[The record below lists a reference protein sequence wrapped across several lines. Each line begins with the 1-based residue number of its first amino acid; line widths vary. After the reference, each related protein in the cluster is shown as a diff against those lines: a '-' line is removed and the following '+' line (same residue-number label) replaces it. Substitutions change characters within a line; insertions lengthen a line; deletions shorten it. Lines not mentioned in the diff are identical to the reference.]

1 MVLGFC
7 ILDSAYT
14 YIYIYQKMAFCILDY
29 ALCKNLAVSWPL
41 YAIES
46 IFATCSAW
54 VESIRQNVQDLMIVF
69 WRSVDRTD
77 NRGTRM
83 TLFSTLI
90 LGLEGRCERA
100 TNAVA
105 AASSSGGN
113 CAWPWNRITI
123 NESGNRA
130 TATSAGCMRPTSL
143 CHEGD
148 GVSKDMKKA
157 AGFFL
162 EGHGVAKLG
171 INNLLLTSRIL
182 KAGA

>member
-1 MVLGFC
+1 M
-7 ILDSAYT
+7 
-14 YIYIYQKMAFCILDY
+14 
-29 ALCKNLAVSWPL
+29 
-41 YAIES
+41 
-46 IFATCSAW
+46 
-54 VESIRQNVQDLMIVF
+54 
-69 WRSVDRTD
+69 RSVLFSGRTPGTD
-77 NRGTRM
+77 N
-83 TLFSTLI
+83 
-90 LGLEGRCERA
+90 
-100 TNAVA
+100 
-105 AASSSGGN
+105 SSWLVVS
-113 CAWPWNRITI
+113 RIKKTK
-123 NESGNRA
+123 N

>member
-1 MVLGFC
+1 MRSRRPSLITRNVETWSHGVQAETHQAVKFNQRPEECSLERSIWAPCGTIAQAEHDSFLTFC
-7 ILDSAYT
+7 GQNRQSGNEND
-14 YIYIYQKMAFCILDY
+14 
-29 ALCKNLAVSWPL
+29 PL
-41 YAIES
+41 FNIDPWAG
-46 IFATCSAW
+46 
-54 VESIRQNVQDLMIVF
+54 
-69 WRSVDRTD
+69 RSLRE
-77 NRGTRM
+77 NGP
-83 TLFSTLI
+83 
-90 LGLEGRCERA
+90 A

-113 CAWPWNRITI
+113 CAWPRSRITI